1 MALVNPLYIHGWGFS
16 SKVFKEFTG
25 IKPDLPGH
33 GRNTSPYRGLDEVVG
48 YLADLIR
55 DRSDIVGWSMGASLA
70 LLLALKYPERV
81 RRIFLIGGTPCF
93 RRAWKESNLRAFRLM
108 IRKRGISAFRELA
121 GFENFNDSV
130 QMETLLRM
138 LDDYINLDL
147 SGKLGSVRSKVLIIH
162 GEEDRVVPP
171 SEALKLK
178 DELPDSDVIIL
189 KGGHFPLRNERDL
202 IQAVF
207 QVR

>member
-16 SKVFKEFTG
+16 SKVFRDFPG
-25 IKPDLPGH
+25 LKPDLPGH
-33 GRNTSPYRGLDEVVG
+33 GTNTSPYRGLDEVVRD
-48 YLADLIR
+48 LADHIK
-55 DRSDIVGWSMGASLA
+55 DSSDIVGWSMGASLA
-70 LLLALKYPERV
+70 LLLALKYPEKV

-93 RRAWKESNLRAFRLM
+93 RRAWKESNLRAFRMM
-108 IRKRGISAFRELA
+108 IRKKGISAFRELA
-121 GFENFNDSV
+121 GLGNFSDTV
-130 QMETLLRM
+130 QMETIMRM

-147 SGKLGSVRSKVLIIH
+147 SGKIGSVSNEVFIIH

-171 SEALKLK
+171 AEALKLR
-178 DELPDSDVIIL
+178 DELPDGNVIIL
-189 KGGHFPLRNERDL
+189 KGGHFPVKNERDL

>member
-33 GRNTSPYRGLDEVVG
+33 GRNTSPYTGLYDVVRN
-48 YLADLIR
+48 LADLIQ
-55 DRSDIVGWSMGASLA
+55 DRSDIIGWSMGASLA
-70 LLLALKYPERV
+70 LLLALKYPEKAK
-81 RRIFLIGGTPCF
+81 RIFLIGGTPCF
-93 RRAWKESNLRAFRLM
+93 RRAWKESNLRAFRMM
-108 IRKRGISAFRELA
+108 IRKKGISAFRELA

-130 QMETLLRM
+130 QMETLMRM
-138 LDDYINLDL
+138 LDDYIDLDL
-147 SGKLGSVRSKVLIIH
+147 SGKLGSLSSEVFIIH

-178 DELPDSDVIIL
+178 DELPCSDVIYL
-189 KGGHFPLRNERDL
+189 KGGHFPVKNERDL